1 MKQQDTRRYFP
12 VALSRPIGRMS
23 CSQRQVT
30 DYKEEKI
37 KAGRG
42 RLVPIQDEE
51 FDQEQHRH
59 HFKPWGQPT

>member
-1 MKQQDTRRYFP
+1 
-12 VALSRPIGRMS
+12 MS